1 MKHDENAIE
10 SVASS
15 FDIRNE
21 KKKEKEKEKE
31 KKKSNKVKR
40 SRRERLLARENNALQ
55 FLRSLT
61 KGSRRARYWRK

>member
-21 KKKEKEKEKE
+21 KKRKRKKRR
-31 KKKSNKVKR
+31 KKKKVEQ
-40 SRRERLLARENNALQ
+40 SEEIQ
-55 FLRSLT
+55 
-61 KGSRRARYWRK
+61 KGETTGSQK

>member
-21 KKKEKEKEKE
+21 KKKEKKKEKEKE
-31 KKKSNKVKR
+31 KVEQS
-40 SRRERLLARENNALQ
+40 EEIQ
-55 FLRSLT
+55 
-61 KGSRRARYWRK
+61 KGETTGSQK

>member
-21 KKKEKEKEKE
+21 KKKEKKKEKE
-31 KKKSNKVKR
+31 KVEQSEEIQKG
-40 SRRERLLARENNALQ
+40 E
-55 FLRSLT
+55 T
-61 KGSRRARYWRK
+61 TGSRK